1 MEKIDQAILEKVRAD
16 ADNILK
22 EAESK
27 AWDEIERGK
36 KQQEARVEKEKIKI
50 VSSAREEAAR
60 TLAQASIKA
69 RQELLAAKTAVI
81 EEIVN
86 RVREQLGG
94 TVSYFSLINLIK
106 ETLAT
111 FNFEKVR
118 VYVSPR
124 DIVNLKS
131 LVGKDK
137 ELASKVTEFKEI
149 DCLGGVIIE
158 DLKGGIRIDNTYETR
173 LDMLLPKLLPEI
185 SKELFGQ

>member
-1 MEKIDQAILEKVRAD
+1 
-16 ADNILK
+16 
-22 EAESK
+22 
-27 AWDEIERGK
+27 
-36 KQQEARVEKEKIKI
+36 
-50 VSSAREEAAR
+50 
-60 TLAQASIKA
+60 
-69 RQELLAAKTAVI
+69 LAAKTAVI
-81 EEIVN
+81 EEIVK
-86 RVREQLGG
+86 RVREQLVG

-124 DIVNLKS
+124 DIVNLES

-137 ELASKVTEFKEI
+137 ELASKVAEVKEI
-149 DCLGGVIIE
+149 NCMGGVIIE